1 MTAATVPSYPRK
13 NGQSSAALIEQ
24 PYSRGLQI
32 ASRFEVG
39 TGIMTISF
47 FTSSEEQLAQI
58 TARLKAAGLFNHYE
72 EQAHGENIMVLVQTR
87 TFDERETVR
96 TIVREAGITE
106 YIYQDESAA

>member
-1 MTAATVPSYPRK
+1 
-13 NGQSSAALIEQ
+13 
-24 PYSRGLQI
+24 
-32 ASRFEVG
+32 
-39 TGIMTISF
+39 MTISF
-47 FTSSEEQLAQI
+47 FTSNEEQLSQI
-58 TARLKAAGLFNHYE
+58 TDALKAAGLFSNYE